1 MEQQQERNALLARKA
16 VEEKAKECLAKGPN
30 QQQGWLVSDLR
41 AMLKWKMP
49 TNEYNT
55 QKVSSATRDTLI
67 QLWESYRDV
76 DVPDIIIPAAVDQP
90 SIPSLQET
98 KVGRAA
104 ERHAKL
110 HSLVQTNFQMKSLKV
125 W

>member
-1 MEQQQERNALLARKA
+1 
-16 VEEKAKECLAKGPN
+16 
-30 QQQGWLVSDLR
+30 
-41 AMLKWKMP
+41 MLKQKMP
-49 TNEYNT
+49 PNKYNAR
-55 QKVSSATRDTLI
+55 KVSSATRVTLI
-67 QLWESYRDV
+67 QLWESYYHNI

-90 SIPSLQET
+90 SIPSLLET